1 MKTYSRIAILIV
13 CFFAITAG
21 TGSTAPALH
30 QVHMLTVIADGTGP
44 IPTCR
49 PGTTCGDDQLRQI
62 ADGTGPIPTCR
73 PGTTCGDDQER
84 QSVTLHRNVARHS
97 GFYMG

>member
-49 PGTTCGDDQLRQI
+49 PGTTCGDDQ
-62 ADGTGPIPTCR
+62 
-73 PGTTCGDDQER
+73 ER